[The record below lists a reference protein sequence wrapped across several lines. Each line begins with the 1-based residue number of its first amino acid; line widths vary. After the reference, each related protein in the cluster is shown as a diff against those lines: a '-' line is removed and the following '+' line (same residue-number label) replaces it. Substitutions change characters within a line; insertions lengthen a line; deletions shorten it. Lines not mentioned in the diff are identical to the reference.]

1 MGTQNNEQYL
11 KYIMRQDAI
20 SSAIAV
26 IKAGIMV
33 KYEIESALTT
43 RDEAIVKDVVNE
55 FLMYT
60 NRDEVPEMAYGL
72 LEDMAIKRLK
82 QHDDDHESNYIK
94 SMTQG
99 NISITYKDNVVKYDL
114 DDTEKKL
121 LYIFK
126 ISKATRYVKRRS

>member
-1 MGTQNNEQYL
+1 MGTQDNEQYL
-11 KYIMRQDAI
+11 KYIIRQDNI
-20 SSAIAV
+20 SSAIAN
-26 IKAGIMV
+26 IKAGITV
-33 KYEIESALTT
+33 KYEIEGALTT
-43 RDEAIVKDVVNE
+43 RDEAIVRDVVNE

-121 LYIFK
+121 LDRFK

>member
-1 MGTQNNEQYL
+1 MGTQDNEQYL
-11 KYIMRQDAI
+11 KYIMRQDNI
-20 SSAIAV
+20 SSAIAN

-33 KYEIESALTT
+33 KYEIEGALTA
-43 RDEAIVKDVVNE
+43 RDEAIIKDVVNE

-121 LYIFK
+121 LDRFK
-126 ISKATRYVKRRS
+126 ISKATRYVKRRN

>member
-1 MGTQNNEQYL
+1 MGTQDNNEYL
-11 KYIMRQDAI
+11 KYIMRQINI

-33 KYEIESALTT
+33 KYEIEEALTT
-43 RDEAIVKDVVNE
+43 RDEAIVRDVVNE

-60 NRDEVPEMAYGL
+60 NRDEIPEMAYGL

-121 LYIFK
+121 LDRFK